1 MTSRKSIL
9 AAILLG
15 GLVAG
20 TLDIGAA
27 MLISGRSMAFIL
39 QFIASGVLGP
49 ASFEDG
55 TGTVILGA
63 LLQWAMSLI
72 IAAIFVLA
80 SLKLPV
86 LRRRWVSSGLAFG
99 VATYFVMTYVVVPLS
114 AAGGGWHF
122 SLMPFIKNLSAMLVF
137 GLIVAGFARLYLK
150 PPL

>member
-1 MTSRKSIL
+1 MTSRNSIL
-9 AAILLG
+9 AAILVG

-27 MLISGRSMAFIL
+27 MLISGQSMAFIL

-49 ASFEDG
+49 ASFEGG
-55 TGTVILGA
+55 TGTVVLGA
-63 LLQWAMSLI
+63 LLQWTMSLI

-86 LRRRWVSSGLAFG
+86 LRRRWVVSGLAFG
-99 VATYFVMTYVVVPLS
+99 VVTYFVMTYVVVPLS
-114 AAGGGWHF
+114 AVGGGWHF
-122 SLMPFIKNLSAMLVF
+122 SLMPFLKNLSAMLTF

>member
-1 MTSRKSIL
+1 VTSRKSIL
-9 AAILLG
+9 AAIVLG

-49 ASFEDG
+49 ASFDGG
-55 TGTVILGA
+55 TGTVLLGA
-63 LLQWAMSLI
+63 LLQWAMSLV

-99 VATYFVMTYVVVPLS
+99 VATYFIMTYVVVPLS
-114 AAGGGWHF
+114 AVGGGWHF
-122 SLMPFIKNLSAMLVF
+122 SLMPFLKNLAAMLVF
-137 GLIVAGFARLYLK
+137 GLIVAAFARLYLK